1 METPAVV
8 YCTDPVRAA
17 VMGQE
22 YRRAFRAA
30 ILEHVP
36 PHIPV
41 IFSRTS
47 FLPAIAGW
55 DRFQSGE
62 VRVGGLERVSA
73 AGRAQLFKNDSH
85 KTEAE
90 KSGGRLPGIS
100 RAGAGPTE
108 IFSATELRALFYEQ
122 ILPAQLES
130 SSRKSYWGTWQ
141 LVLSWGL
148 AHGIMDQLLPMS
160 LANLEALIMELMIL
174 GMAANSIKNMMAC
187 IQSRHRMSELTPP
200 ILQAKLF
207 ARILKAVAST
217 TGAPSRLRFPIGT
230 HQLLQ
235 MVALDGSMS
244 PLERRA
250 LLVVLIGTACVSRV
264 DEVAQLQVCD
274 LLWNHDAAYHP
285 SLWAALAI
293 RIIRRK
299 QDSGRFGLYV
309 RLPGPRWLV
318 VEMVRSYVKDMQL
331 LLDPRCT
338 KAIQRGARCPFCD
351 PVWPRTV
358 VGRRAKSAPGQLQGM
373 SRQQV
378 SGAVKIALESIGVDA
393 KHYSGISMC
402 RGGVTAAVQ
411 AKLPPAILHLQ
422 SGHGTATS
430 SMGYVDP
437 VDPRMLYQTAAAILG
452 LGASSPGKMRL

>member
-1 METPAVV
+1 
-8 YCTDPVRAA
+8 
-17 VMGQE
+17 MG
-22 YRRAFRAA
+22 
-30 ILEHVP
+30 
-36 PHIPV
+36 
-41 IFSRTS
+41 S
-47 FLPAIAGW
+47 
-55 DRFQSGE
+55 
-62 VRVGGLERVSA
+62 
-73 AGRAQLFKNDSH
+73 
-85 KTEAE
+85 
-90 KSGGRLPGIS
+90 
-100 RAGAGPTE
+100 
-108 IFSATELRALFYEQ
+108 
-122 ILPAQLES
+122 
-130 SSRKSYWGTWQ
+130 
-141 LVLSWGL
+141 
-148 AHGIMDQLLPMS
+148 
-160 LANLEALIMELMIL
+160 
-174 GMAANSIKNMMAC
+174 
-187 IQSRHRMSELTPP
+187 
-200 ILQAKLF
+200 
-207 ARILKAVAST
+207 
-217 TGAPSRLRFPIGT
+217 PSRLRFPIGT

-264 DEVAQLQVCD
+264 DEVAQMQVCD

-309 RLPGPRWLV
+309 RLPAGMV

-331 LLDPRCT
+331 LLDLRCT

-393 KHYSGISMC
+393 KHYSGISMR

-411 AKLPPAILHLQ
+411 AKIPPAILHLQ

-437 VDPRMLYQTAAAILG
+437 VDPRTLY
-452 LGASSPGKMRL
+452 

>member
-1 METPAVV
+1 MEIPAVV

-200 ILQAKLF
+200 ILRAKLF
-207 ARILKAVAST
+207 ARIFKAVAST

-250 LLVVLIGTACVSRV
+250 VLVVLIGTACVSRV

-309 RLPGPRWLV
+309 RLPAGMV
-318 VEMVRSYVKDMQL
+318 VEMLRAYVKDMQL
-331 LLDPRCT
+331 RLDPRCT

-393 KHYSGISMC
+393 KHYSGISMR

-411 AKLPPAILHLQ
+411 AKIPPAILHLQ

-437 VDPRMLYQTAAAILG
+437 VDPRTLYQTAAAILG
-452 LGASSPGKMRL
+452 LGASSP